1 MCESDTYWWVY
12 FKAKMLINNLS
23 LPVFS
28 SSSLSPPLVL
38 SCSTIELLRDSGRCV
53 WNITPFSG
61 QSRSCHNVWFVSE
74 IMRSVLWQPS
84 FVSLLLSGLPS
95 TLSVCLF
102 VFQILL
108 ISSPLAHLH
117 LILFPVCL
125 SSLRLL
131 SPEETPKKFLTLG
144 SKFRYSG
151 RTQIQSRRA
160 SAQISR
166 PAPHF
171 PRCISKRSMLSRSLD
186 GGTRE
191 FCISYVSQSANR
203 VNMGY

>member
-61 QSRSCHNVWFVSE
+61 QSRSCHDVWFVSE
-74 IMRSVLWQPS
+74 IMWSVLWQPS

-102 VFQILL
+102 FKFSSSHLPLL
-108 ISSPLAHLH
+108 ISILFSSLCVSPLSGYYHQKKLLRSSWLWVQSFVTAVGLR
-117 LILFPVCL
+117 FRVAEPV
-125 SSLRLL
+125 LRYPDQHRI
-131 SPEETPKKFLTLG
+131 SHDV
-144 SKFRYSG
+144 
-151 RTQIQSRRA
+151 
-160 SAQISR
+160 SAR
-166 PAPHF
+166 GA
-171 PRCISKRSMLSRSLD
+171 CWAA
-186 GGTRE
+186 
-191 FCISYVSQSANR
+191 V
-203 VNMGY
+203 